1 VAVVNRTATYP
12 RDQRGYQCGPDLA
25 TAIGIFGT
33 GKELVMLAG
42 QDSFTFGR
50 ADTCNLQVEDKHVA
64 SAHACITRIV
74 NSRASLR
81 VSNVSSGKNDIVYN
95 GEIAER
101 EFEMGAGDWFQ
112 IGDVRYVILNEE
124 MRLVRSQ
131 LMHALGVRQHVAI
144 DELLIAS
151 VRDSARPILLLGEPG
166 CDQNNLASVIHQ
178 VSHRRHNRFYPLPER
193 AKLDNSVRQELLNAR
208 NGTVLVHVHQR
219 GKLDSQLVAALIH
232 PDAELRLVLSAR
244 SADKAE
250 ASFPPD
256 LMHDTKKIKIPP
268 LRERTAELPELMDL
282 RFLLCRSPLRFALL
296 RTELRESLRAH
307 TWPGNLEEL
316 RVTVDNLAQLAH
328 YRSRGQAE
336 RESPL
341 TRSKLRGWIK
351 KLTLNLK
358 FPLLPQD
365 TE

>member
-1 VAVVNRTATYP
+1 VAASNRTVTYP

-42 QDSFTFGR
+42 QDSFMFGR

-64 SAHACITRIV
+64 SVHVCITRIV

-112 IGDVRYVILNEE
+112 IGDGRYVILNEE

-131 LMHALGVRQHVAI
+131 LMQALGVRQHAAI
-144 DELLIAS
+144 DDLLIAA
-151 VRDSARPILLLGEPG
+151 VRDSARPILLIGERG
-166 CDQNNLASVIHQ
+166 CDQKNLASVIHQ
-178 VSHRRHNRFYPLPER
+178 VSHRRHNRFYPLPEQ
-193 AKLDNSVRQELLNAR
+193 AKLDNDVRQELLNAR

-219 GKLDSQLVAALIH
+219 GKLDSDLVAALIH
-232 PDAELRLVLSAR
+232 PDAALRLVLSAR
-244 SADKAE
+244 SVDKAE

-256 LMHDTKKIKIPP
+256 LMHDTRKIRIPP
-268 LRERTAELPELMDL
+268 LRERIAEISELMDQ
-282 RFLLCRSPLRFALL
+282 RFILCRSPLRFSLL
-296 RTELRESLRAH
+296 RPELRESLRAH
-307 TWPGNLEEL
+307 IWPGNLEEL
-316 RVTVDNLAQLAH
+316 RVTVDNLVDLAH

-341 TRSKLRGWIK
+341 SRSKLRGWIK
-351 KLTLNLK
+351 RLTLKLK
-358 FPLLPQD
+358 FPILPH
-365 TE
+365 EAE